1 MNGLPPSL
9 NKVIVQIQNIKF
21 INPVINNLHS
31 EFKLEEKLEKNNKKK
46 LEFNNSIHL
55 QNIFYKYE
63 GKSEFTLKNIEIKID
78 KNEIIGIMGSTG
90 SGKST
95 LINLINGLLK
105 PTSGKISVDEEDIQ
119 TNLSEW
125 QKNIGYVPQNIFLL
139 DDTIRKNIAFGFYDK
154 DIDENLLNQS
164 VKSAELED
172 TIKKLPEGLSSFVGE
187 RGAKLSG
194 GEIQRIGIA
203 RALYNNSS
211 ILIFDEFTSNLDFE
225 TEKKILD
232 TILRLKGKKTIIL
245 ISHKLG
251 PIQICN
257 KIFKVQNGSVII
269 S

>member
-1 MNGLPPSL
+1 
-9 NKVIVQIQNIKF
+9 
-21 INPVINNLHS
+21 
-31 EFKLEEKLEKNNKKK
+31 
-46 LEFNNSIHL
+46 
-55 QNIFYKYE
+55 
-63 GKSEFTLKNIEIKID
+63 
-78 KNEIIGIMGSTG
+78 MG
-90 SGKST
+90 
-95 LINLINGLLK
+95 
-105 PTSGKISVDEEDIQ
+105 EEDIQ